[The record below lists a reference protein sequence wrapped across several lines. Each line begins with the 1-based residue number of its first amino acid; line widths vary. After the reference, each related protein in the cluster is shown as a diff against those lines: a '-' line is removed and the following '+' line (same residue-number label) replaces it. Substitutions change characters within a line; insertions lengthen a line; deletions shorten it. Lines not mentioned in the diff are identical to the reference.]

1 MVSTGTSLA
10 FPWDLHTEA
19 VVGGLPDGA
28 VQLQSSDQTSTGVHG
43 KSNARIAADSKRYRA
58 NRVEPFLPPDVFP
71 DTGLPFAEVIAGRE
85 DTMPRVAI
93 VLAAALGAS
102 AWGCGATT
110 RSATATTTNQPL
122 TITGAAVTF
131 MTRDDGK
138 DEDSAIA
145 VQLLDDDSRLS
156 AEATVVDQRFGDR
169 TVSQP
174 LTLAMTRTLEARDAD
189 DLRVRLRLTPDG
201 RDTWMFDMRLTMR
214 LSDGTERQYFW
225 SGLRLDEG
233 APERTLTLASGRM
246 P

>member
-1 MVSTGTSLA
+1 M
-10 FPWDLHTEA
+10 H
-19 VVGGLPDGA
+19 
-28 VQLQSSDQTSTGVHG
+28 
-43 KSNARIAADSKRYRA
+43 
-58 NRVEPFLPPDVFP
+58 
-71 DTGLPFAEVIAGRE
+71 
-85 DTMPRVAI
+85 RVAI
-93 VLAAALGAS
+93 VLAVALGAS
-102 AWGCGATT
+102 AWGCGATA
-110 RSATATTTNQPL
+110 RSTTTTTNQPL
-122 TITGAAVTF
+122 TVAGAAVTF

-156 AEATVVDQRFGDR
+156 AEGTVVDQEFGDR

-174 LTLAMTRTLEARDAD
+174 LALTITRTLQARDAD

-201 RDTWMFDMRLTMR
+201 RDTWNFDMRLTMR

-233 APERTLTLASGRM
+233 TPERTLTLASGRM